1 MRLTKKA
8 LTVLLAILIS
18 SGQFC
23 FAAKQ
28 DLIFSGIYEAALDLP
43 RIYFLI
49 KRDTDSRSSNRQQ
62 EMKVHYAFLDTG
74 ASGILLSN
82 ETAEGLGVKLDANA
96 RYVDV
101 GVGGTEYFKVSE
113 PLNICLASFASQNP
127 ENQNIYKCFGPWRV
141 QVKRESAG
149 LLSEPI
155 DVIGMP
161 AMVGNVVVLN
171 SGATNS
177 LGYFAADIKKENDP
191 KIPKM
196 DFKVALQLKKFT
208 NPKDK
213 RNVGPLPVSGNNP
226 VIDRVV
232 VSFNGRRSEGS
243 WLLDTGATVSMIST
257 RQAKKLGL
265 VNQNGQPLAKVAFSV
280 PVGGI
285 GQMTMINGFEVD
297 RMTIPMMGGYN
308 IIFKNARIGVHDI
321 KYFDVEKKTEVVIDG
336 ILGSNFLCA
345 SAKMDNLLPSDI
357 GETPFE
363 NIVIDLRENTL
374 GFDVRDNLQ
383 QPQK

>member
-1 MRLTKKA
+1 MRLMQKT
-8 LTVLLAILIS
+8 LLLLLVLLLSA
-18 SGQFC
+18 GQV
-23 FAAKQ
+23 FAAGR
-28 DLIFSGIYEAALDLP
+28 DLVFEKVYEAALDLP

-49 KRDTDSRSSNRQQ
+49 KTDTDGRSLNQK
-62 EMKVHYAFLDTG
+62 EKFETHYAFLDTG

-82 ETAEGLGVKLDANA
+82 ETAEGLGVNLDANA
-96 RYVDV
+96 QYVDV

-113 PLNICLASFASQNP
+113 PLNVCLASFASQNP
-127 ENQNIYKCFGPWRV
+127 ENQSIYKCFGPWRV

-161 AMVGNVVVLN
+161 AMIGSVVVLN

-208 NPKDK
+208 NPEDK

-226 VIDRVV
+226 VIDRVM

-243 WLLDTGATVSMIST
+243 WLLDTGATLSMIST

-265 VNQNGQPLAKVAFSV
+265 MDEKDEPLAKVAFSL
-280 PVGGI
+280 PIGGI
-285 GQMTMINGFEVD
+285 GQMTMVNGFEVD
-297 RMTIPMMGGYN
+297 RLTIPTMNGYN
-308 IIFKNARIGVHDI
+308 LVFKNARVGVHDI

-345 SAKMDNLLPSDI
+345 SAKMDGLLPSDI
-357 GETPFE
+357 GETPFD

-374 GFDVRDNLQ
+374 GFDVGDNLQ
-383 QPQK
+383 QPRK